1 MELQGQIIKRNK
13 VFTYMIIHDVKH
25 PTTSLIE
32 VFKAMQND
40 FDLLKQTLQHQI
52 LSPAFEI

>member
-1 MELQGQIIKRNK
+1 
-13 VFTYMIIHDVKH
+13 MIIHDVKH